1 MLATEQKII
10 PEGWKTAKIVDV
22 FDISNGLWIGKTS
35 DKISCKVLRNT
46 NFSNDGHVDLKD
58 IAEIDVDKK
67 ALKSRELN
75 YGDIVIEKSGGSDI
89 QPVGR
94 VVYFDIK
101 QSGYSFSN
109 FTSRLRLKENHKSK
123 FYFYFL
129 YNFWLTGETKQLQRQ
144 TTGIRNL
151 DFNTYQDTLIPVPP
165 QKEQETIAEILD
177 TIDEEIHKTN
187 EIIVQTENL
196 KNGISQHLFTRGIG
210 HDKFQKTK
218 IGDIPKEWS
227 FLKMKD
233 ICTVSQG
240 LQISISKRFKDP
252 GENRY
257 KYITLK
263 NIKEGIYEYIE
274 SPKESVICRKDD
286 VLMTRTGNT
295 GVVVTDV
302 EGVFH
307 NNFFLIDFD
316 RKRIDRN
323 YLVYYLRS
331 EPIKKLLL
339 ERAGTTTIPDLNHG
353 AFYGIHFL
361 LPGIAEQKKISDILS
376 SIDSKILFNKEVRGK
391 LMKLKKGSM
400 QDLLSGKIRTL

>member
-1 MLATEQKII
+1 MITANQNNI
-10 PEGWKTAKIVDV
+10 PNDWKTAKISDI
-22 FDISNGLWIGKTS
+22 FDISNGLWVGKTS
-35 DKISCKVLRNT
+35 DKVLCKVLRNT
-46 NFSNDGHVDLKD
+46 NFSNDGHIDLED

-67 ALKSRELN
+67 ALQSRELN
-75 YGDIVIEKSGGSDI
+75 FGDIVIEKSGGSDV

-94 VVYFDIK
+94 VVYFDIR
-101 QSGYSFSN
+101 QNGYSFSN
-109 FTSRLRLKENHKSK
+109 FTSRLRPKENNKSK

-129 YNFWLTGETKQLQRQ
+129 YNFWLIGETKQFQRQ

-151 DFNTYQDTLIPVPP
+151 DFNTYQDVLVPVPP
-165 QKEQETIAEILD
+165 QKEQEAIVKILD
-177 TIDEEIHKTN
+177 TLDEEICKTN
-187 EIIVQTENL
+187 EIITQTENL
-196 KNGISQHLFTRGIG
+196 KNGISHHLFTKGIG
-210 HDKFQKTK
+210 HSKFQKTK
-218 IGDIPKEWS
+218 IGDIPKDWS

-233 ICTVSQG
+233 ICTVRQG
-240 LQISISKRFKDP
+240 LQIPISKRFKDS

-263 NIKEGIYEYIE
+263 NLKDDTYEYIE
-274 SPKESVICRKDD
+274 SPKESVICKRDD

-316 RKRIDRN
+316 RKIIDKN

-361 LPGIAEQKKISDILS
+361 LPDITEQKKISDILS
-376 SIDSKILFNKEVRGK
+376 SIDKKISFNKEVREK
-391 LMKLKKGSM
+391 LTKLKKGLM
-400 QDLLSGKIRTL
+400 QDLLSGKVRTK